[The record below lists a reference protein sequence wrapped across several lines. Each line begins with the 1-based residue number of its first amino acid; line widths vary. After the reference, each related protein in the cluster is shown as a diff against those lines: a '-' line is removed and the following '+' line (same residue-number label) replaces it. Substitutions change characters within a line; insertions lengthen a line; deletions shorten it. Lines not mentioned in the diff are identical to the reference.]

1 MNTQKLAQA
10 LTNIAD
16 ALYEASEALTE
27 QPAVAGSAQVTPAGL
42 AGGEGT
48 PLPAGL
54 PEIPPIEE
62 VLYADELQEEQARP
76 LVLQG
81 SEAMCPKHHKPF
93 VPSKFAGKPAYCTAK
108 SDEPDWSRNGF
119 CSITAKS
126 AIVWLR
132 KHAAV
137 PA

>member
-16 ALYEASEALTE
+16 GLYEASEALTE
-27 QPAVAGSAQVTPAGL
+27 QPAVERALTAGVAGGAGAGSASP
-42 AGGEGT
+42 
-48 PLPAGL
+48 GL